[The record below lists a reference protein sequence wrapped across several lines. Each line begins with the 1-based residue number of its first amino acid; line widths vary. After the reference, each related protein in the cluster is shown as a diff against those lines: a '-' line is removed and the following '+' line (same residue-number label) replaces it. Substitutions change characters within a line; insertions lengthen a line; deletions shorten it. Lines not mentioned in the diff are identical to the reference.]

1 MGLFDLLKSP
11 TERAADVK
19 RRAEQER
26 AEAIARATAIVTPR
40 SAAPSRVATSD
51 GLGRIAID
59 LPDDG
64 APREIGA
71 GLPTARLVV
80 RAPSGPIVD
89 HAWEPLLPTTL
100 MARMGPE
107 EEALVRAGLDDQ
119 TLGIFAD
126 ERGGVLRHLF
136 PTYAREDRLRY
147 ELGNR
152 LWTTLV
158 VRSWPRDGARP
169 ALWGPFWTELPR
181 IVPEVTLSMHHW
193 RIGVKAATQELK
205 AQIDKREIELNELRK
220 ESGPMDARV
229 VGLES
234 QIEKMRANLK
244 QLVRQV
250 ETLFHLSAY
259 IRVGADTAEQLQT
272 KVTAIEELARGMGIS
287 LMRAPGDQREAF
299 ISSMPYASDPAYY
312 TSLRGSDAAAALM
325 PLISR
330 PHIERNLNGKN
341 PVVLYGVHMANFTPV
356 MMSPWN
362 SNETIEI
369 TTVLGRMGSGKSYWL
384 RCHLGRLAMVGVQTI
399 TIDPLGDFVRWHNEN
414 DGTVIE
420 IAPGSDFHVN
430 PFQRVYS
437 EIDKSYE
444 PLEEKIE
451 RLMAMFRL
459 ILGDEYDAIASGLLE
474 GGLKRFYE
482 TYGTEERLMGD
493 FLEVLKEFNASSAGA
508 LDPDTVR
515 SRGRLIDVLALKCL
529 DGAYAPF
536 FAFKT
541 NINLDPKNPKA
552 RKILFNL
559 KPSGDG
565 ELMVFAS
572 YMAITMAANIA
583 MSSMDRK
590 ILLVD
595 ELHRLFRAQKMAS
608 GIEDFLRSFVRTHR
622 HWNTALTFATQFV
635 DEDDTN
641 RGQEG
646 ILKGTGTWVLLRG
659 TEKMLEQSARLI
671 GKDADLGLMTRVLK
685 ISSAIDEE
693 QRRSAKPMVIYRAGE
708 PVPMFS
714 IGLSFEDAEDDKA
727 SGVRGVSSKL
737 DEESG
742 AI

>member
-1 MGLFDLLKSP
+1 MGLLDLLKSP
-11 TERAADVK
+11 AERARDARKREESERAA
-19 RRAEQER
+19 
-26 AEAIARATAIVTPR
+26 AIARAAEIAAAARPARR
-40 SAAPSRVATSD
+40 SP
-51 GLGRIAID
+51 GNEGIGRIAVD
-59 LPDDG
+59 LPEESSTMPSG
-64 APREIGA
+64 VVIP
-71 GLPTARLVV
+71 PARLVV
-80 RAPSGPIVD
+80 RAPSGPIAE
-89 HAWEPLLPTTL
+89 HPWEPLLPTPL

-107 EEALVRAGLDDQ
+107 EEALVRAGLDDE
-119 TLGIFAD
+119 TLGLFAD

-205 AQIDKREIELNELRK
+205 AQIDKRELELRELRK
-220 ESGPMDARV
+220 EVGPIDARV
-229 VGLES
+229 VALES

-259 IRVGADTAEQLQT
+259 IRVGADTVEELRA
-272 KVTAIEELARGMGIS
+272 KVNAIEELARGMGIS

-299 ISSMPYASDPAYY
+299 VSSMPYASDPAYY

-325 PLISR
+325 PLINR
-330 PHIERNLNGKN
+330 PHIERNVNGKN
-341 PVVLYGVHMANFTPV
+341 PVVLYGIHMANFTPV
-356 MMSPWN
+356 LMSPWN

-384 RCHLGRLAMVGVQTI
+384 RCHLGRLAMCGVQTI
-399 TIDPLGDFVRWHNEN
+399 TIDPLGDFVRWHAENE
-414 DGTVIE
+414 GTVIE
-420 IAPGSDFHVN
+420 IAPGSDYHVN

-437 EIDKSYE
+437 EIDRAYE
-444 PLEEKIE
+444 PLEEKVE

-482 TYGTEERLMGD
+482 IYGTEERLMGD
-493 FLEVLKEFNASSAGA
+493 FLEVLKEFNESSAGA

-536 FAFKT
+536 FAHKT

-565 ELMVFAS
+565 ELMIFAS

-590 ILLVD
+590 ILLID

-641 RGQEG
+641 NSQEA

-693 QRRSAKPMVIYRAGE
+693 QRRSAKPMVVYRAGE

-714 IGLSFEDAEDDKA
+714 VGLSFEDAEDDKA
-727 SGVRGVSSKL
+727 SGVRGTTSAL
-737 DEESG
+737 DTESG
-742 AI
+742 SI